1 MQATNTAPSP
11 GRSGLA
17 RKVSWFLAVPITAAV
32 ILAVLLFIVVTTYQQ
47 GHDDKIYTGVYVW
60 GKDLSGLTQ
69 AEAVTVLE
77 EAFPYP
83 EQKTITM
90 VVPDSGEE
98 WTRTL
103 ADLGLSFDSEATVET
118 AFEIGRSGGPIKRLL
133 EQFDSWYYGRQLAPI
148 VVFDEGALDEAITE
162 IAKVIYRP
170 AADASLAYNG
180 IEVGFTD
187 AQTGRDLDMT
197 DTRRR
202 LIYPVTNLQEA
213 EVQLLVH
220 ESKPRVLDTSASAKQ
235 LEYIMSD
242 PMTLYLEE
250 PLDGV
255 DLEKVVLPVEDVL
268 KWVRIQTVE
277 DDEGKATT
285 EVLVDRNAVLAWL
298 ESYRE
303 TLERDP
309 ENARFYFD
317 DATSE
322 LVLVE
327 PHVSGRELDVEATA
341 DQFIEQVMTSDH
353 SMPFVLDE
361 IIPAVNSDATA
372 ADLSIS
378 ELVSES
384 TTWFYGSSNERKH
397 NIARA
402 AANFYGIVVAPGEEF
417 SFNNYLGE
425 VSAEQGYE
433 TGLIIFGGRTIEG
446 VGGGVCQVSTTAFQ
460 AAFWGG
466 FPIVERWEHGYQVGY
481 YDDGEGPGMDATVY
495 SPLVDL
501 RFINDTPHYLLIENY
516 YNEANSSLTFKFYST
531 SMGRTV
537 VKEGPVIENVT
548 PAKPDI
554 WELNEDLDEGEIEQI
569 DWAVEGA
576 DVTVE
581 RTVYNLFGDLLRQD
595 TFVSHYI
602 PWQNIFQYGPG
613 TELPEPEPTP
623 ELTPESTA
631 PAPTPTPTSQPG
643 G

>member
-1 MQATNTAPSP
+1 MQATSTVPQPHSP
-11 GRSGLA
+11 NIT
-17 RKVSWFLAVPITAAV
+17 RKVSWFLVVPVTAAV
-32 ILAVLLFIVVTTYQQ
+32 VFSILLFVVITTYQQ
-47 GHDDKIYTGVYVW
+47 RHEESIYTGVMIW
-60 GKDLSGLTQ
+60 GQDLSGLTKE
-69 AEAVTVLE
+69 EAIILLE
-77 EAFPYP
+77 TAFPYP
-83 EQKTITM
+83 QRESIVLVDPVRGDQW
-90 VVPDSGEE
+90 V
-98 WTRTL
+98 RTP
-103 ADLGLSFDSEATVET
+103 AELGLYFDAQETV
-118 AFEIGRSGGPIKRLL
+118 AAAYDIGRTGGPVSRLL

-148 VVFDEGALDEAITE
+148 VVFDEGIMDQAVAE
-162 IAKVIYRP
+162 IADTIYQP
-170 AADASLAYNG
+170 ATDASLAYNG
-180 IEVGFTD
+180 SEVGFTTAQVGRNLD
-187 AQTGRDLDMT
+187 AN
-197 DTRRR
+197 DTRDR
-202 LIYPVTNLQEA
+202 LVYPVTNLNEA
-213 EVQLLVH
+213 QIQLLIH
-220 ESKPRVLDTSASAKQ
+220 ETQPRIADTSASAQQ
-235 LEYIMSD
+235 LEYIMSG
-242 PMTLYLEE
+242 PMTLYLQE
-250 PLDGV
+250 PLAGV
-255 DLEKVVLPVEDVL
+255 DLENVTIAVDELI

-277 DDEGKATT
+277 DDQGKAAT
-285 EVLVDRNAVLAWL
+285 VVFLDKNAVISWL

-303 TLERDP
+303 LLERDP
-309 ENARFYFD
+309 VNARFYFD

-341 DQFIEQVMTSDH
+341 DQFLGQVMSPDR
-353 SMPFVLDE
+353 SMPFVLKE
-361 IIPAVNSDATA
+361 KVPAVHSGATA

-402 AANFYGIVVAPGEEF
+402 ASNYYGIVVAPGEEF
-417 SFNNYLGE
+417 SFNEYLGE

-531 SMGRTV
+531 SMGRTI
-537 VKEGPVIENVT
+537 VKEGPFIENVT

-554 WELNEDLDEGEIEQI
+554 WEVNDELELGEIEQI

-576 DVTVE
+576 DVVVE
-581 RTVYNLFGDLLRQD
+581 RSVYNLYGELLRLD
-595 TFVSHYI
+595 NFVSHYV
-602 PWQNIFQYGPG
+602 PWQNIYQYGPG
-613 TELPEPEPTP
+613 TELPEPDPTPSPTP
-623 ELTPESTA
+623 EAGTPEA
-631 PAPTPTPTSQPG
+631 PSQTQ
-643 G
+643 